1 MFTDY
6 SELMKI
12 KIQEH
17 NELYMINH
25 YNIVGIGEF
34 IRVRFKHTNPGTV
47 TLYMHTISIARH
59 VIILY

>member
-1 MFTDY
+1 MYIVPSMFTDY

-25 YNIVGIGEF
+25 YNIVELVNLFG
-34 IRVRFKHTNPGTV
+34 
-47 TLYMHTISIARH
+47 
-59 VIILY
+59 